1 MPDGKGVM
9 LQGGT
14 DLKGVKVMS
23 YNFYRSDSL
32 EELAKSLIWRW
43 TGLTTNISS
52 TAIVNRSYG

>member
-1 MPDGKGVM
+1 M